1 MTGESNHEHPGS
13 TEAHAALIRRELE
26 AIFASDAFKGGK
38 RAQEFLQLVVEHAL
52 AGRFDDLRERMLGA
66 EMFGRSVDYDT
77 ANDAVVRVKAS
88 EVRRRLAHYYSAST
102 VPPKAR
108 IDLPPGTYV
117 PHFSFV
123 TDTQGAVVDAVDE
136 PPAARLR
143 HSEAAQGRT
152 QASRRLLVLAALG
165 ILVAAGIAAWR
176 FWVLRSIAAPVR
188 SIAVLPLSDY
198 SGNPSKEYFADGMTA
213 ELTAELAQVSS
224 LRVIARTSTLSY
236 KGTNKTIP
244 QIAKEL
250 GVEAV
255 VEGSVELVGDQV
267 RITAQLIDAK
277 TDRSLWARTYDRAM
291 TNVLQLQRDVA
302 QAICSQIRAQITPQE
317 QSHFDRVGTI
327 DPDAVTLYLQ
337 GMQQMN
343 QGDPGKAIVLFQQAI
358 DKAPSYAEAH
368 TALASAFGWEGEA
381 GWMPYSEA
389 FSRQRSEALQAI
401 QLDDSRPEPHLQL
414 AMAALDQSWD
424 WKTAQSE
431 LQKALTLGPN
441 STDTHWA
448 WSNVLLRLGESEP
461 ALAEANKA
469 LELDPVSGRAFM
481 NRAFTQYFARHY
493 DAALADMQSAA
504 ALPHTKIELAFPL
517 GDIYVEKNLYSQAVQ
532 EFSQLGDAPHAL
544 GHLGNLYA
552 RHGDQKAALALAAK
566 LKEQVPRTGIGRYE
580 IALIYA
586 GLHDNDEAFQWLDL
600 ALKARDKGIL
610 YIKIDPCLDPLRSDP
625 RFAALLRS
633 AGFPS

>member
-1 MTGESNHEHPGS
+1 MTGQSNHEHSGS
-13 TEAHAALIRRELE
+13 TAAHAALIRRELE

-52 AGRFDDLRERMLGA
+52 AGRFDDLRERMLGV

-88 EVRRRLAHYYSAST
+88 EVRRRLAHYYSGST
-102 VPPKAR
+102 VPPKVR

-117 PHFSFV
+117 PHFSFPSDILTGGV
-123 TDTQGAVVDAVDE
+123 QAPARRSET
-136 PPAARLR
+136 PPRNAANN
-143 HSEAAQGRT
+143 
-152 QASRRLLVLAALG
+152 RLLMQVSMGVLIAAGLAA
-165 ILVAAGIAAWR
+165 WM
-176 FWVLRSIAAPVR
+176 FWTVRSRALPVR

-198 SGNPSKEYFADGMTA
+198 SGDPSKEYFADGMTA

-291 TNVLQLQRDVA
+291 TNVLQLQSDVA

-358 DKAPSYAEAH
+358 DKAPGYAEAH
-368 TALASAFGWEGEA
+368 TELASAFGWEGEA

-448 WSNVLLRLGESEP
+448 WSNVLLRLGKAEP

-481 NRAFTQYFARHY
+481 NRAFTQYFTRHY

-504 ALPHTKIELAFPL
+504 ALPHTEIELAFPL

-625 RFAALLRS
+625 RFAELLRG